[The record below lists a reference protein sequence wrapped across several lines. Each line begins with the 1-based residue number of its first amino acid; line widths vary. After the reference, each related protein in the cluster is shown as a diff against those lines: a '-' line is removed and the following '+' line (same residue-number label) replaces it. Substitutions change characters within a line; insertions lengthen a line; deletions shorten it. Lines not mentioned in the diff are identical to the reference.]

1 MPSPRRSK
9 PAAKVIW
16 RKLGREQAWGQATI
30 GENLIEVDPRLG
42 AKRQL
47 EVLCHEQVHLTF
59 PQLSEPDVDRAGKDL
74 GIGNADIVPFRD
86 ILAPARTAA
95 VAIQAFQRLPI
106 VKRARI
112 VPDPAQQPARPAPA
126 ETVNHHVIN
135 RQVQIGRAHA

>member
-9 PAAKVIW
+9 PAAKVVW

-74 GIGNADIVPFRD
+74 
-86 ILAPARTAA
+86 ARLLWAQNYRR
-95 VAIQAFQRLPI
+95 VLLDKNDKPP
-106 VKRARI
+106 RI
-112 VPDPAQQPARPAPA
+112 S
-126 ETVNHHVIN
+126 
-135 RQVQIGRAHA
+135 